1 MKKLFAILMSIMM
14 IACFMPTMAF
24 AAGETEQT
32 GFAFTSSAT
41 ATYGQ
46 PLQLEAT
53 GGAGSGNV
61 AYAITSGS
69 DVADLAENGTLTF
82 KKSGTVEV
90 KATKAAD
97 ETYAEA
103 TATQTITVGKATV
116 TVTATAKAIKVGAT
130 VPSLASPVK
139 DTDYTVTGLVGSE
152 ALTTVTM
159 KYQKDGAD
167 VTPAAAGEYD
177 IVVEATADADKY
189 TVSTVNAKLTVKPN
203 SGSGGGGGSY
213 RPTTPTQSTVDKA
226 KAESKEAISK
236 AASANKYDEAEQAEV
251 KKIVDKAN
259 ADIKNAKTEAEVKA
273 IQEAAQAEIDKI
285 LTTEEKAQ
293 IAAAGNVEKKD
304 FKVKSKAAKLN
315 GKRAIRLTW
324 TAPEGMK
331 VDGYEIFRSTKKNSG
346 YGTEPYFTTTKTS
359 YTNNKEL
366 KSGNTYY
373 YKVRAFVII
382 NGEKVYTDFS
392 LKAWRTLK

>member
-24 AAGETEQT
+24 AAGTL
-32 GFAFTSSAT
+32 SSIAITTAPTKTVYTAGENFEKAGMVVT
-41 ATYGQ
+41 ATYSDTTTAVVTDNVTVTDGNN
-46 PLQLEAT
+46 LTAGKTSVTISYEE
-53 GGAGSGNV
+53 GGV
-61 AYAITSGS
+61 T
-69 DVADLAENGTLTF
+69 
-82 KKSGTVEV
+82 KTV
-90 KATKAAD
+90 D
-97 ETYAEA
+97 
-103 TATQTITVGKATV
+103 QTITVNEASATKTLSSIAITTAPTKTVYTAGENFEKAGMVVTATYSDTTTAVVTDNV
-116 TVTATAKAIKVGAT
+116 TVTDGNNLTAGKTSVTISYEEGGVTKT
-130 VPSLASPVK
+130 V
-139 DTDYTVTGLVGSE
+139 DQT
-152 ALTTVTM
+152 
-159 KYQKDGAD
+159 
-167 VTPAAAGEYD
+167 
-177 IVVEATADADKY
+177 I
-189 TVSTVNAKLTVKPN
+189 TVKAKS

-331 VDGYEIFRSTKKNSG
+331 IDGYEIFRSTKKNSG

-392 LKAWRTLK
+392 LKAWRSLK

>member
-1 MKKLFAILMSIMM
+1 MVV
-14 IACFMPTMAF
+14 
-24 AAGETEQT
+24 
-32 GFAFTSSAT
+32 T
-41 ATYGQ
+41 ATYSDTTTAVVTDNVTVTDGNN
-46 PLQLEAT
+46 LTAGKTSVTISYEE
-53 GGAGSGNV
+53 GGV
-61 AYAITSGS
+61 T
-69 DVADLAENGTLTF
+69 
-82 KKSGTVEV
+82 KTV
-90 KATKAAD
+90 D
-97 ETYAEA
+97 
-103 TATQTITVGKATV
+103 QTITVKA
-116 TVTATAKAIKVGAT
+116 K
-130 VPSLASPVK
+130 S
-139 DTDYTVTGLVGSE
+139 
-152 ALTTVTM
+152 
-159 KYQKDGAD
+159 
-167 VTPAAAGEYD
+167 
-177 IVVEATADADKY
+177 
-189 TVSTVNAKLTVKPN
+189 

-331 VDGYEIFRSTKKNSG
+331 IDGYEIFRSTKKNSG

-392 LKAWRTLK
+392 LKAWRSLK